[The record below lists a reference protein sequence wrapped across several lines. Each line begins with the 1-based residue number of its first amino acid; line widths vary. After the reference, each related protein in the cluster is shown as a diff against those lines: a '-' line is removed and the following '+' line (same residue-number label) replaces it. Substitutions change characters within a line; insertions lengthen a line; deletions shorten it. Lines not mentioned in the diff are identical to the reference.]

1 MAKNTLTSAMTATL
15 HAYVVASVDATIV
28 DARTRGDTLLLAA
41 QLNLEAP
48 GPVKAWFT
56 PSAQVVDEATP
67 WTNFDNITQAGKR
80 DSWMHAFFRYP
91 RDFSTAAVRKWVTDI
106 WGNATAGSDAEKIL
120 LAALENATVAQ
131 NVIGGTVRTTNAVSG
146 LDRKYTG
153 TVSQTD
159 CQAILAG

>member
-1 MAKNTLTSAMTATL
+1 MTKNILTPTMVATL
-15 HAYVVASVDATIV
+15 KTYVNASVDATIV
-28 DARTRGDTLLLAA
+28 DARTRGDTTLLAA
-41 QLNLEAP
+41 QLNLEAA

-56 PSAQVVDEATP
+56 PSAQVIDEATP
-67 WTNFDNITQAGKR
+67 WANFDNITQAGKR
-80 DSWMHAFFRYP
+80 DSWLHAFFRYP

-146 LDRKYTG
+146 LDRNYIG
-153 TVSQTD
+153 TISQTD